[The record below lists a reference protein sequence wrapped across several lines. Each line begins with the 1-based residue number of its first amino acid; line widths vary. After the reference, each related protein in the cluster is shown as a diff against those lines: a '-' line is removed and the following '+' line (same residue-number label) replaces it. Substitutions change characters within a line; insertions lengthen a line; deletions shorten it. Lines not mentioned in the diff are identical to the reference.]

1 MRAENFTRLSIDV
14 PERLHKVMKL
24 YVVSNH
30 LNIKNY
36 VLNLIK
42 NDLSEEME
50 DYLLGQM
57 AIESAKEGFIG
68 AEKSEKFLKKLKKSL
83 AKKPQKA
90 HTKKSHTKD
99 EKNNLK

>member
-14 PERLHKVMKL
+14 PERLHKVMKM
-24 YVVSNH
+24 YVISNH

-57 AIESAKEGFIG
+57 ALESVKEGFIG
-68 AEKSEKFLKKLKKSL
+68 PEKSGQLLKKLLKGSKK
-83 AKKPQKA
+83 
-90 HTKKSHTKD
+90 KKSHHAKNTKN
-99 EKNNLK
+99 EKTRSN

>member
-1 MRAENFTRLSIDV
+1 MKAENFTRLSIDV

-24 YVVSNH
+24 YVVSNR

-57 AIESAKEGFIG
+57 AMESAKEGFLG
-68 AEKSEKFLKKLKKSL
+68 VKESEKFLKKLRKSVVEKPKKHTSKKSRNN
-83 AKKPQKA
+83 
-90 HTKKSHTKD
+90 
-99 EKNNLK
+99 EKNNSK